1 MPGVRQPHFGRGL
14 KTRRLHEKEENP
26 GREIQGKRGKV
37 LGDDE
42 GGRQGP
48 FLPQV
53 KGLKRR
59 MIAGQAIPQFD
70 FFIQW
75 HLTERCNLKCR
86 HCYQERGSR
95 AEGNK
100 TGGAQLHPAEVRR
113 ELGGAAEMIAAWRR
127 EYGVE
132 INASV
137 HFTGGEPLLYGGLW
151 ETLAH
156 ARKLGFAAALLTN
169 GTLITPQDART
180 ARELGIYDIQVSLEG
195 PPALHDSIR
204 GRGSYGRARR
214 GIGLLADAGCRVSVN
229 VTLSRLNFK
238 SIGETIEAS
247 RGSGANAIYFS
258 RLVPCGAGEALAS
271 AFLSASE
278 LYSAFAQIKS
288 FRENSACGFNVGCGD
303 PLFQVLVSESASPQE
318 NLTMSG
324 CSAGFSGVT
333 IDSTGK
339 VMPCRRTGVIAGDL
353 KEQSLREIWASSP
366 VLEKLRAR
374 ESYAGKCGR
383 CRYWP
388 LCRGCRA
395 VALHHSP
402 SGREGGLFADDPQ
415 CWVQTPSN

>member
-1 MPGVRQPHFGRGL
+1 MPGVRQPYFGRGL
-14 KTRRLHEKEENP
+14 KTRRLYGKEENNE
-26 GREIQGKRGKV
+26 REIQGKRGKV

-42 GGRQGP
+42 GGRQRP

-59 MIAGQAIPQFD
+59 MIAGQAIPGFD

-75 HLTERCNLKCR
+75 HLTERCNLRCR
-86 HCYQERGSR
+86 HCYQERGAR
-95 AEGNK
+95 TEPDQ
-100 TGGAQLHPAEVRR
+100 TGGGELRPEEVRR
-113 ELGGAAEMIAAWRR
+113 ELDGAAEMIAAWRR
-127 EYGVE
+127 EYGIE

-137 HFTGGEPLLYGGLW
+137 HFTGGEPLLYDGLW

-156 ARKLGFAAALLTN
+156 ARKLGFSTALLTN
-169 GTLITPQDART
+169 GTLVSPGDART
-180 ARELGIYDIQVSLEG
+180 ARELGVSDIQVSMEG
-195 PPALHDSIR
+195 TPALHDSIR

-214 GIGLLADAGCRVSVN
+214 GIGLLADEGCRVSLN
-229 VTLSRLNFK
+229 VTLSRLNFE
-238 SIGETIEAS
+238 SIGETIEAAG
-247 RGSGANAIYFS
+247 GSGANSIYFS
-258 RLVPCGAGEALAS
+258 RLVPCGAGEGLSSAL
-271 AFLSASE
+271 LSASE
-278 LYSAFAQIKS
+278 LYSAFAEIKY
-288 FRENSACGFNVGCGD
+288 FRDNSRNGFHVGCGD
-303 PLFQVLVSESASPQE
+303 PLFQVMVSESALPQE
-318 NLTMSG
+318 NLTASG
-324 CSAGFSGVT
+324 CSAGFSGIT

-395 VALHHSP
+395 VALHY
-402 SGREGGLFADDPQ
+402 SGRGGGLFADDPQ
-415 CWVQTPSN
+415 CWVQFPSN